1 MSLDACSL
9 NKCFPVAVK
18 ECPISAEIKRPNTYV
33 IVAYFHHFSQPRS
46 HPVIRGYK
54 QHV

>member
-1 MSLDACSL
+1 MLLDVCSL

-18 ECPISAEIKRPNTYV
+18 ECQISAEIKRPNTYV
-33 IVAYFHHFSQPRS
+33 IVARFHHFQPRL
-46 HPVIRGYK
+46 HPVIRGFK